1 MQYALEVAGLCKSYK
16 DFELKDVSFSVPNGS
31 IMGFVGPNGAGKTTT
46 IKSILGLVKHHA
58 GEIRVLG
65 HSSKDG
71 VHDGIGVVSDETLY
85 DDDWH
90 VKDIG
95 TVMKMFCKNWDAG
108 KFERLLKEF
117 SLDRKKR
124 VSELSRGMNV
134 KLMIAAAL
142 SKGARLLV
150 LDEPTSGLDP
160 VARDELC
167 DILLDYVAGKEQ
179 SVLFSTH
186 ISADLERVADFV
198 TFILGGEIVFSQ
210 EARSLRREY
219 YMLSC
224 DEAMLDD
231 GQKGLLIGARSHL
244 GNLEGLL
251 RAADLGKMPPEA
263 ASQPATLDEIVVSI
277 NRGGRGK

>member
-1 MQYALEVAGLCKSYK
+1 MQYALEVSGLCKSYK
-16 DFELKDVSFSVPNGS
+16 AFELKNVSFSVPNGK

-46 IKSILGLVKHHA
+46 IKSILGLVNFHA
-58 GEIRVLG
+58 GDIRVFG
-65 HSSKDG
+65 RPSKDG

-85 DDDWH
+85 EEEWH
-90 VKDIG
+90 VSDIG
-95 TVMKMFCKNWDAG
+95 KVMSMFCENWDANE
-108 KFERLLKEF
+108 FDRFLKQF

-124 VSELSRGMNV
+124 VKELSRGMNV

-167 DILLDYVAGKEQ
+167 GILLDYVAGGER

-186 ISADLERVADFV
+186 ISADLEKVADHI

-210 EARSLRREY
+210 EAKSLLAEY
-219 YMLSC
+219 IMLGGEESQFS
-224 DEAMLDD
+224 EE
-231 GQKGLLIGARSHL
+231 QKGLFIGARVHQ
-244 GNLEGLL
+244 GRIEGLL
-251 RAADLGKMPPEA
+251 KAADAGRMPKGVK
-263 ASQPATLDEIVVSI
+263 SQPATLDEIVVSI